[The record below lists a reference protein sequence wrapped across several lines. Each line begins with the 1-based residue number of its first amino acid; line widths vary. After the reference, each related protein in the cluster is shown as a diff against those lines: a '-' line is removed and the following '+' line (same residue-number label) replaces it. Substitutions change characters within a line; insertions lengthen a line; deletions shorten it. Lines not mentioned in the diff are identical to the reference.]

1 VSIGDYVLSGGDV
14 AALDSNPQNRMSALG
29 RAMSAL
35 CQKQTLEPNPITSA
49 ICCCTEPQA
58 LALTRQVDKHRRLCL
73 PQKGPRQMTFTE
85 RGFRDA
91 LGLFPTGVAV
101 VTTVTKDDTR
111 IGATVSSFNSVS
123 LSPPLVLFSIAR
135 TSRSFAAW
143 SDADTYAINL
153 LHEHQHAVSTRFARS
168 LAEKWEGVVPL
179 VGHTG
184 VPLIPGALASFE
196 CENYARHDGGD
207 HLILV
212 GKVCALTTATA
223 ADVRPLIF
231 YRGSYQK
238 IERDYDPNTP
248 SDFYYLLN
256 GW

>member
-1 VSIGDYVLSGGDV
+1 
-14 AALDSNPQNRMSALG
+14 
-29 RAMSAL
+29 
-35 CQKQTLEPNPITSA
+35 
-49 ICCCTEPQA
+49 
-58 LALTRQVDKHRRLCL
+58 
-73 PQKGPRQMTFTE
+73 MTFTE
-85 RGFRDA
+85 RSFRDA

-101 VTTVTKDDTR
+101 VTTVTKDGNR

-153 LHEHQHAVSTRFARS
+153 LHEHQHAFSTRFARS

-179 VGHTG
+179 VGQTG
-184 VPLIPGALASFE
+184 APLIPGALASFE

-223 ADVRPLIF
+223 SDIRPLIF

>member
-1 VSIGDYVLSGGDV
+1 
-14 AALDSNPQNRMSALG
+14 
-29 RAMSAL
+29 
-35 CQKQTLEPNPITSA
+35 
-49 ICCCTEPQA
+49 
-58 LALTRQVDKHRRLCL
+58 
-73 PQKGPRQMTFTE
+73 MTFTE
-85 RGFRDA
+85 RSFRDA
-91 LGLFPTGVAV
+91 LGLFPTGVAI
-101 VTTVTKDDTR
+101 VTTVMKDGTR
-111 IGATVSSFNSVS
+111 VGATVSSFNSVS

-143 SDADTYAINL
+143 SEAGTYAINL
-153 LHEHQHAVSTRFARS
+153 LHEHQHAFSSRFARS

-179 VGHTG
+179 VGQTG

-196 CENYARHDGGD
+196 CENYARYDGGD

-212 GKVCALTTATA
+212 GRVRALTTTATTTG
-223 ADVRPLIF
+223 DVRPLIF